1 LLKPASVTPT
11 LAYRDRAMDGWV
23 AGGKLAVSIDMDTP
37 DGLRR
42 ALVDILQV
50 TPLTRE
56 ISFPC
61 PSLTRGST
69 HHTRVDRLTHTR
81 SAGWRDGDSGAETAA
96 AHSGQTPR
104 RQEGP
109 GEALAWVK
117 RYTAE
122 GL

>member
-1 LLKPASVTPT
+1 MLKPASVTPT

-61 PSLTRGST
+61 PSPHAWIDSPHTRGST
-69 HHTRVDRLTHTR
+69 HAHAVCRL
-81 SAGWRDGDSGAETAA
+81 A
-96 AHSGQTPR
+96 R
-104 RQEGP
+104 R
-109 GEALAWVK
+109 
-117 RYTAE
+117 
-122 GL
+122 